1 LASCPPTP
9 LLGAETPPRE
19 AVCTYRSSL
28 PTPFW
33 VCLLRGARTPLEAV
47 FTPAVQQLRDAPH
60 SALFTLDL
68 LRLPPQW
75 QATNSFTVL
84 NRGLESSSPRVVQF
98 LAQHPKTPHLSPSFS
113 RFVTP
118 GTPLGGNRLVTRHPS
133 VKCCPPLV
141 NRSTV
146 PVALAQ
152 QSTSFGLPLRP
163 LQTSEPQTR
172 SSPKAFARPFTF
184 GLQPSSHP
192 KVRTRPSSSSSNA
205 RHCGAF
211 TPQRQVNPLLQRV
224 TRKRFCRQYPTL
236 FKIGP
241 RYLAAAIPS
250 PSTLP
255 TSLLIN

>member
-1 LASCPPTP
+1 MPSNSPSWCRNTSSRSRVHIPFELTYPFLGMSFTRSAYPSRGRLHSRRSAASRRTSQRPFHPRSPPTP
-9 LLGAETPPRE
+9 SSVASHQFVHRSQSRTRKLLPSSRPVPCSASEDASPLPFFLSVRYSRDSAWREPPRH
-19 AVCTYRSSL
+19 
-28 PTPFW
+28 TPSE
-33 VCLLRGARTPLEAV
+33 RE
-47 FTPAVQQLRDAPH
+47 
-60 SALFTLDL
+60 
-68 LRLPPQW
+68 
-75 QATNSFTVL
+75 VL
-84 NRGLESSSPRVVQF
+84 SSPRKPF
-98 LAQHPKTPHLSPSFS
+98 HRAS
-113 RFVTP
+113 
-118 GTPLGGNRLVTRHPS
+118 
-133 VKCCPPLV
+133 C
-141 NRSTV
+141 
-146 PVALAQ
+146 LAQ